1 LKIYIPHT
9 KSYQTI
15 DSEIDVIKYSEFFNS
30 VDEAIVSFLLSW
42 FDQSE
47 IIKVQTSGSTG
58 TPSIIE
64 LEKSAMRTSA
74 TLTLKRFNLSTDEL
88 MVNCLPVKFIAG
100 KMMLVRAIVGRL
112 KLKLVKPSNN
122 PLKDFP
128 KETIQFTALT
138 PPQLESGI
146 PSNLEE
152 INRIETIIIGGA
164 PITPSLQEKILA
176 FHSNCYATYGMTETI
191 THIAVQSLNNPAED
205 TFQVLEGIKLT
216 TINDA
221 LVIDADHLKDSPIIT
236 TDIVSLSE
244 DGRTFKW
251 LGRKDYVIN
260 SGGIKLFP
268 ERIEKKIQPYL
279 SCRIIVHQQSDAK
292 FGAVPIL
299 IIEAS
304 SDIGFSLENIQLD
317 KIETP
322 RKIYYLDS
330 FMETE
335 NGKINR
341 LKTAELINLAI

>member
-1 LKIYIPHT
+1 MKIYIPHT

-164 PITPSLQEKILA
+164 PITPSLQEKILVL
-176 FHSNCYATYGMTETI
+176 HSNCYATYGMTETI
-191 THIAVQSLNNPAED
+191 THIAVQSLNNPVE
-205 TFQVLEGIKLT
+205 
-216 TINDA
+216 
-221 LVIDADHLKDSPIIT
+221 
-236 TDIVSLSE
+236 
-244 DGRTFKW
+244 W
-251 LGRKDYVIN
+251 
-260 SGGIKLFP
+260 
-268 ERIEKKIQPYL
+268 
-279 SCRIIVHQQSDAK
+279 
-292 FGAVPIL
+292 
-299 IIEAS
+299 
-304 SDIGFSLENIQLD
+304 
-317 KIETP
+317 
-322 RKIYYLDS
+322 
-330 FMETE
+330 
-335 NGKINR
+335 
-341 LKTAELINLAI
+341 